1 MAGGIA
7 GLILQRKH
15 MKFSERLLGA
25 IVGGPARDKVV
36 KKIPDRPGCPGS
48 HP

>member
-25 IVGGPARDKVV
+25 IMGGPARDKVV
-36 KKIPDRPGCPGS
+36 KKMPDRQGRRGS